1 MKLKRQTLT
10 KEAIFRELRDN
21 RALLD
26 RYGVRKIGLFGSYAA
41 GRQSETSDI
50 DFFIEFDRP
59 TFRKFMGLAQE
70 LEGLFQRKVDIL
82 TPGSLETIR
91 VPQVADSIR
100 KSLIYE

>member
-1 MKLKRQTLT
+1 MKPKRQTLT

-21 RALLD
+21 RVLLD

-41 GRQSETSDI
+41 GRQSEISDI
-50 DFFIEFDRP
+50 DFFVEFDRQ